1 MVMST
6 TKGLRSALALKGKA
20 HRREEQ
26 GQTLIIAIL
35 VLGVLLI
42 IGFAFAG
49 LVSRNISEAGR
60 SQTRTIASD
69 LAQAGL
75 NFAHYQLVS
84 SQQGADWRPDMT
96 PPAETAPG
104 SGLTRDP
111 DAVYLRPSSGLTV
124 APDPNNP
131 SFTLVDRGGPDFKGP
146 YSREFTNRGRRLIR
160 VRYEPNNI
168 SSFVTGQDSS
178 LRNPGKA
185 KGMVVIESVG
195 RSGVLQQGGRF
206 DPTLQLAEA
215 VRIGGYASPA
225 QLQRTLSEARG
236 KDASLMP
243 DTRKMTAFA
252 SLGLIDSALFITNK
266 YNSSRSADIGFPG
279 GGLGDGP
286 DAAGSG
292 AVMTGTSGDV
302 DVVVPS
308 VLGSSYPEPNPGLSG
323 SFQTIP
329 GGGGITSNAN
339 VVFHGQTRMTLNAF
353 FGEAVK
359 VSGTIRAANSFS
371 QLQISRVTYDRGTD
385 RWVSGIQGTLPGGAA
400 YNIASTVNTPMTLD
414 FNAMDS
420 DSVSFTTAQGVI
432 RDVKDF
438 SDNEGHIRAIPRKE
452 PPSMLAVDPQT
463 RRNRYYEM
471 TRNSGRLVND
481 RRTGRWGYGEGV
493 YVDSPERANLDSED
507 ERRVQGA
514 VRSLPSDWLNPNN
527 ASSLGWQGPY
537 YIPVGAYLQL
547 LPDGFEIIRDSR
559 SSQRTW
565 RNQGGGQTGTNRV
578 RFRIREIA
586 GQKYIIN
593 SMVSPAEIG
602 LPAGSLSDSVF
613 TSQGEPF
620 NGVIFFEGDLRT
632 RGVIPTDVQLT
643 VVSMGTIYVEGS
655 ITKGLINETGGV
667 INRPSRSLLMLMARD
682 YVTVNTTMFFGPAVG
697 ESPRPKSG
705 APLPEVPSPIELDPS
720 SSNSFTI
727 TSEFLTGPDV
737 PGATAASP
745 STWRPYGGIYTQG
758 GNADYPQIL
767 VSASADDNGPSFVTT
782 DSAPLSHGDPG
793 AAIFRTLPV
802 PSELDFNTAGSLTFN
817 GAAGFYPPGLLPVYG
832 LASPTL
838 NAYPKFETVGFPL
851 FQGVP
856 VESSRQMSF
865 GTTVLALND
874 PTAFRLSL
882 TPMGTTPV
890 KNFLMAKA
898 AVVPHDIRIEA
909 AMFAEEG
916 SFFVIPGSW
925 FNTNPE
931 DSRARYLADHSSLG
945 IDQANLRRFQLYGS
959 GPAMPFYGEPLDVR
973 VRIFGALSQN
983 MPAPMSQ
990 QSQWKQKWGWIPSVF
1005 GATGRSIPSVHIPNG
1020 FGSSPYVPN
1029 FLLSY
1034 DPALGFAS
1042 ADGSTPMRSHVDG
1055 WTLPP
1060 LPRLPV
1066 SPTLEY
1072 FGDSRP

>member
-1 MVMST
+1 MVTSKS
-6 TKGLRSALALKGKA
+6 KGLRSAQALNGKA
-20 HRREEQ
+20 HRRGER

-49 LVSRNISEAGR
+49 LVSRNISEASR

-75 NFAHYQLVS
+75 NFSHYQLVS
-84 SQQGADWRPDMT
+84 SQQGADWRPDLT
-96 PPAETAPG
+96 PPVEDPPG
-104 SGLTRDP
+104 SGLSRDP
-111 DAVYLRPSSGLTV
+111 DAIYLRPGSGLTV

-131 SFTLVDRGGPDFKGP
+131 LFTLVDRGGPDFRGP

-168 SSFVTGQDSS
+168 SAFVTGQDSS
-178 LRNPGKA
+178 LRSPGKA
-185 KGMVVIESVG
+185 KGMVVIESIG
-195 RSGVLQQGGRF
+195 RSGNLQQGGRL
-206 DPTLQLAEA
+206 DPTLLLPEA
-215 VRIGGYASPA
+215 VQIGNYGSAA

-236 KDASLMP
+236 KDASLSP

-252 SLGLIDSALFITNK
+252 SLGLIESALFITNK
-266 YNSSRSADIGFPG
+266 YNSSRPAEIGFPG
-279 GGLGDGP
+279 AGLGTGP

-292 AVMTGTSGDV
+292 AVMNGSLGSV

-308 VLGSSYPEPNPGLSG
+308 VLGATYPEPNPGLSG
-323 SFQTIP
+323 AFQTIP
-329 GGGGITSNAN
+329 GGGGIYSNAN
-339 VVFHGQTRMTLNAF
+339 LIFHGQTRMTLNAF
-353 FGEAVK
+353 LGEGVK
-359 VSGTIRAANSFS
+359 VSGWIRGANSAS
-371 QLQISRVTYDRGTD
+371 QLQISRVTYDRATD
-385 RWVSGIQGTLPGGAA
+385 RWVSGIQGTLPGGAP
-400 YNIASTVNTPMTLD
+400 YSIASTVNTPVTLD

-420 DSVSFTTAQGVI
+420 DSTSFSTVQSVI
-432 RDVKDF
+432 RDGKDF
-438 SDNEGHIRAIPRKE
+438 SDNEGFIRGIPRKE

-481 RRTGRWGYGEGV
+481 RRIGRWGYGEGV

-537 YIPVGAYLQL
+537 YIPVAAYLQL

-565 RNQGGGQTGTNRV
+565 RNVNGGQTGTNRV

-602 LPAGSLSDSVF
+602 QPAGSLADSVF
-613 TSQGEPF
+613 TSQGEAF
-620 NGVIFFEGDLRT
+620 NGVVFFEGDLRT

-655 ITKGLINETGGV
+655 ITKGLISEAGGV
-667 INRPSRSLLMLMARD
+667 INRPSRSMLMLMARD
-682 YVTVNTTMFFGPAVG
+682 YVTVNTSMFFGPVVG

-705 APLPEVPSPIELDPS
+705 APIAEVPSPVELDPS
-720 SSNSFTI
+720 SSNSI
-727 TSEFLTGPDV
+727 TLASEFLTGPDV
-737 PGATAASP
+737 PGATVGSP
-745 STWRPYGGIYTQG
+745 STWRPYAGIYTQG
-758 GNADYPQIL
+758 GSADYPQFL

-782 DSAPLSHGDPG
+782 DSAPLSHGDP
-793 AAIFRTLPV
+793 ASAIFRSLPV
-802 PSELDFNTAGSLTFN
+802 PSELDFNTAGTLVFN

-832 LASPTL
+832 LGTPTL

-856 VESSRQMSF
+856 VETSRQMNS
-865 GTTVLALND
+865 GTTVVALND
-874 PTAFRLSL
+874 PTAFRMSL
-882 TPMGTTPV
+882 TPMGTAPV

-925 FNTNPE
+925 FNSNPE
-931 DSRARYLADHSSLG
+931 DTRGRFVADETSLG
-945 IDQANLRRFQLYGS
+945 LDQASLRRFQLYGN
-959 GPAMPFYGEPLDVR
+959 GPSVPFYGEPLDVR
-973 VRIFGALSQN
+973 VRIIGALSQN

-990 QSQWKQKWGWIPSVF
+990 QAQWKQKWGWMPSLF
-1005 GATGRSIPSVHIPNG
+1005 GATGRAIPAVHIPPG
-1020 FGSSPYVPN
+1020 FAGSPYVPN

-1042 ADGSTPMRSHVDG
+1042 ADGSTPMRSHADG